1 MHHGLTAPDLHE
13 ASKSIA
19 LHCLNDISLRRSSVP
34 LRARSSRIDKTS
46 LLSTTHAGTQ
56 KKTAAVASHTTTTPS
71 KHLAIR
77 LHHRSKIFQPSFRT
91 TASHSHQMCINQRK
105 VVVDFLTICHSLEFV
120 PDKIQVQS
128 VMINYKRVDLQEW
141 NP

>member
-34 LRARSSRIDKTS
+34 IRARSSRIDKTS

-56 KKTAAVASHTTTTPS
+56 KNSSSRFAHNDNAVQTPGDQAAPHIKNISA
-71 KHLAIR
+71 
-77 LHHRSKIFQPSFRT
+77 
-91 TASHSHQMCINQRK
+91 
-105 VVVDFLTICHSLEFV
+105 EF
-120 PDKIQVQS
+120 
-128 VMINYKRVDLQEW
+128 
-141 NP
+141 